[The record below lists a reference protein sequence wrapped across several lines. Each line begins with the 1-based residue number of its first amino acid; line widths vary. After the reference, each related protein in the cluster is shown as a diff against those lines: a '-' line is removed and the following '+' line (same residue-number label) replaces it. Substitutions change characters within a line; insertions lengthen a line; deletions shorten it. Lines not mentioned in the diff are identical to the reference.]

1 MRIQM
6 RIRKTWA
13 ISSSAV
19 SSERAPSR
27 TVTVAIGS
35 LLSAR
40 STNELRPADIGE
52 DQIQGTRVRLL
63 LGEWTPEDTFA
74 VALAVDRD
82 RICVTQAEIR
92 REPLPFRFGPGQD
105 FFCLMYC
112 REKSLGSGG
121 IAAGPIAVEGV
132 TDDRDRSLRP
142 EATYDVFHRNR
153 TAEPS
158 VLELG
163 AKIPVGQGRVCLS
176 LERLLR
182 QQRRRTVDDDG
193 LLSKIDACAQRK
205 RLEQKPALVE
215 RTARDG
221 ELLVLEVEDAADRRL
236 RRCHHRAKRGRSRIK
251 HECIAK
257 RALASNPQPIGENEV
272 DRAALE
278 RHLARFGRCKL
289 AGIDDKVKFPFNAV
303 PFDDVKFPR
312 QGSGLLH
319 GDANAIS
326 LGNCGP
332 KHNDGNQPKTQHGPH
347 RATMP

>member
-1 MRIQM
+1 MTACFLRSM
-6 RIRKTWA
+6 
-13 ISSSAV
+13 
-19 SSERAPSR
+19 P
-27 TVTVAIGS
+27 
-35 LLSAR
+35 AR
-40 STNELRPADIGE
+40 SANA
-52 DQIQGTRVRLL
+52 
-63 LGEWTPEDTFA
+63 W
-74 VALAVDRD
+74 
-82 RICVTQAEIR
+82 
-92 REPLPFRFGPGQD
+92 
-105 FFCLMYC
+105 
-112 REKSLGSGG
+112 S
-121 IAAGPIAVEGV
+121 
-132 TDDRDRSLRP
+132 RS
-142 EATYDVFHRNR
+142 
-153 TAEPS
+153 
-158 VLELG
+158 
-163 AKIPVGQGRVCLS
+163 
-176 LERLLR
+176 
-182 QQRRRTVDDDG
+182 
-193 LLSKIDACAQRK
+193 
-205 RLEQKPALVE
+205 ALVE

-289 AGIDDKVKFPFNAV
+289 EGIDDKVKFPFNAV

-347 RATMP
+347 RATMPYPLTLANRG